1 MLDIFHTDD
10 IRVERCDGTRRNI
23 QQVLDACREERRPYV
38 VLKEQGTRRKE
49 PRHISK
55 NSDSIDINLD
65 SLFLTPESNILVPV
79 TMLEEEVYKAEICT
93 YLARKT
99 GAHLILLRANDYG
112 SKAKQNTQRIIT
124 HIQTI
129 AERTGDNITYEER
142 VAKGDSFH
150 IHKELHTYTS
160 LPFREGTGVGSYR
173 IRISSCEPNLLTD
186 EIIDFVAQSK
196 HFAPHFHI
204 PLQSGSNEV
213 LSIMKRRY
221 TRELFAER
229 VQHIR
234 EVIPHAFIGVDCMV
248 GVRGETQACWEDYLE
263 FVKRLDVSQLHV
275 FTYSERANTRMLEL
289 DLYVVPKAERQRR
302 SKILHAVSEEKT
314 RAFYEKYANRKAVV
328 LWESKKEG
336 DQMSGFT
343 DNYIK
348 VYRPYD
354 KSKVNTFEEV

>member
-38 VLKEQGTRRKE
+38 VLKEQGTRSKE
-49 PRHISK
+49 ARHISN

-160 LPFREGTGVGSYR
+160 FPFREGTEVGLIILTASREYGLDDWLFGPPEQYV
-173 IRISSCEPNLLTD
+173 IRHSPVPVMLVNPRAD
-186 EIIDFVAQSK
+186 
-196 HFAPHFHI
+196 
-204 PLQSGSNEV
+204 
-213 LSIMKRRY
+213 
-221 TRELFAER
+221 LFSLC
-229 VQHIR
+229 
-234 EVIPHAFIGVDCMV
+234 D
-248 GVRGETQACWEDYLE
+248 
-263 FVKRLDVSQLHV
+263 
-275 FTYSERANTRMLEL
+275 
-289 DLYVVPKAERQRR
+289 
-302 SKILHAVSEEKT
+302 
-314 RAFYEKYANRKAVV
+314 
-328 LWESKKEG
+328 
-336 DQMSGFT
+336 
-343 DNYIK
+343 
-348 VYRPYD
+348 
-354 KSKVNTFEEV
+354 

>member
-1 MLDIFHTDD
+1 MNFDLLHTDD
-10 IRVERCDGTRRNI
+10 IRVEHSDGTRRGV

-38 VLKEQGTRRKE
+38 VLKEQGTRSKE

-160 LPFREGTGVGSYR
+160 LPFREGVG
-173 IRISSCEPNLLTD
+173 
-186 EIIDFVAQSK
+186 
-196 HFAPHFHI
+196 
-204 PLQSGSNEV
+204 
-213 LSIMKRRY
+213 
-221 TRELFAER
+221 
-229 VQHIR
+229 
-234 EVIPHAFIGVDCMV
+234 
-248 GVRGETQACWEDYLE
+248 
-263 FVKRLDVSQLHV
+263 
-275 FTYSERANTRMLEL
+275 
-289 DLYVVPKAERQRR
+289 
-302 SKILHAVSEEKT
+302 
-314 RAFYEKYANRKAVV
+314 
-328 LWESKKEG
+328 
-336 DQMSGFT
+336 
-343 DNYIK
+343 
-348 VYRPYD
+348 
-354 KSKVNTFEEV
+354 